1 MSSSLNQPSALVD
14 MHEAV
19 SAWFLGPRAEN
30 FDLLKELFCGVLD
43 DHAKVRQM
51 YHEQDGVSTS
61 FFCVCWF
68 VPCALRKIILGLH
81 YPIYQGVQNVPSK
94 YRMAQRASQLSQ
106 LDHEQVLCPVLLAT
120 VYWSHE
126 YGNVRGR
133 SISANI
139 LILISILTGLSRR
152 SSGG

>member
-51 YHEQDGVSTS
+51 YHEQDGVSVL
-61 FFCVCWF
+61 FFCV
-68 VPCALRKIILGLH
+68 R
-81 YPIYQGVQNVPSK
+81 
-94 YRMAQRASQLSQ
+94 
-106 LDHEQVLCPVLLAT
+106 
-120 VYWSHE
+120 
-126 YGNVRGR
+126 
-133 SISANI
+133 
-139 LILISILTGLSRR
+139 
-152 SSGG
+152 